1 MASATPNYSSM
12 VNAFVSSYS
21 SSEYPYATMSAI
33 DCRHMDQLAL
43 MMKDINSNYKFD
55 ESQLDEIQKLDGFEQ
70 TIFFDMRSYLEHLC
84 PNTNSFK
91 QVMSVLEKAVPYKD
105 NTEEYYS
112 YIYNEP
118 LTFEITTFSGIT
130 ISDPSKNE
138 VALKG
143 KEKTSWWIA
152 TH

>member
-1 MASATPNYSSM
+1 MTNPG
-12 VNAFVSSYS
+12 
-21 SSEYPYATMSAI
+21 
-33 DCRHMDQLAL
+33 
-43 MMKDINSNYKFD
+43 
-55 ESQLDEIQKLDGFEQ
+55 LDEIQKLDGFEQ

-130 ISDPSKNE
+130 ISDPDKNE